1 MIRISIGRGYRG
13 DQDHGIVSPEEHLRS
28 TLLVISVLPRYD
40 PTPVNQSTT
49 AGGDDGVDMTLL
61 LITNSVEA
69 VWLLLLAAA
78 KFADLAD
85 EKS

>member
-1 MIRISIGRGYRG
+1 
-13 DQDHGIVSPEEHLRS
+13 
-28 TLLVISVLPRYD
+28 LPRYD

-61 LITNSVEA
+61 LIMNSVEA
-69 VWLLLLAAA
+69 IWLLLLAAA